1 MTYTLNFNHGDRVIV
16 VDRHGNH
23 EARGVVVGRHQTR
36 QGPRYDVQPQGE
48 YSLACRLVGL
58 PEERL
63 RRMGIS
69 LVKGAA

>member
-23 EARGVVVGRHQTR
+23 EARGVVVGRHQTHH
-36 QGPRYDVQPQGE
+36 GPRYDVQPHDE
-48 YSLACRLVGL
+48 YSLAGRLVGI

-63 RRMGIS
+63 RRMSIT
-69 LVKGAA
+69 LVKAG

>member
-1 MTYTLNFNHGDRVIV
+1 MTYNLNFIHGDRVIV

-23 EARGVVVGRHQTR
+23 EARGIVVGRDRAR
-36 QGPRYDVQPQGE
+36 QGPQYDVQPHGKL
-48 YSLACRLVGL
+48 SLSDRLVGV

-69 LVKGAA
+69 LVKGVA